1 MRSGI
6 RPRRSQFHLQLL
18 SWLGIVSLT
27 LTGCLTTT
35 KEGKVSYIGNKPL
48 SDYLD
53 QSMHVAHPVLNTDLG
68 DIRTF
73 PTRPRTVLERLDSN
87 QIWDVHL
94 AEAIQLA
101 LTNNKIVRAN
111 DRSTVNGNSS
121 RILTSPDSMNS
132 VYDPAIQET
141 GVLFGSRGV
150 ESALSAFDAQLTST
164 LSTGRTELVQ
174 NNIFNGAGLPAGS
187 TLQSDIGQMTTSI
200 TKQFGNGA
208 TLGVSH
214 EVDYLQNNVPTA
226 LFPSNYTGN
235 IAANLRQPL
244 WAGSGVEFTRV
255 AGPVGQN
262 IQGLSGVNQGVVIAR
277 INNDISIA
285 DFEFSV
291 NNMVFDVE
299 KLYWDL
305 YFAYRRYDSAV
316 KNREAGEKTWQDAK
330 VKFDLGAEGGDG
342 FLEAQARDAYF
353 DRVATEEASLALIDT
368 LEGSLRRICG
378 LPLNDGRILRPADDP
393 ITARFKPDWNSDLA
407 MALTRRVELRR
418 QKWNIKSTEL
428 QMEAAKSFT
437 NPRLDLISSYQL
449 NGFGDRLM
457 SSRSADGVT
466 EEGFHNFYDSVLRGH
481 QTSWNTGLQLSMPF
495 GFRAANAQVRNLEL
509 RLAKARETLREQ
521 ENDVI
526 YELALAY
533 QDLASNWSNAQTYFN
548 RRIAAAEQASF
559 IEQQRLQGKKEAT
572 LRDQLE
578 AQAHQAQAETSYYQA
593 IIEYT
598 KAIAHVNYRKG
609 ALLEMNNIFLSEGSW
624 DPKAYED
631 ALARAWERTYSLKH
645 PMENRM
651 ETDPAPFSSPS
662 DPGTSTYAIDPNA
675 PPSTPVELY
684 PDDNNQPA
692 APMNEP
698 QGVPGIDVPAAPQ
711 ELDPLPDPNAVQS
724 SDQAPE
730 GPVAEQP
737 TGNQKL

>member
-6 RPRRSQFHLQLL
+6 RPSRTQFHLQLL
-18 SWLGIVSLT
+18 SWMVIVSLT
-27 LTGCLTTT
+27 LTGCLTT
-35 KEGKVSYIGNKPL
+35 KEGKVSYIGKKPL

-53 QSMHVAHPVLNTDLG
+53 QSMHVAHPSVDSDLG
-68 DIRTF
+68 DIRSF
-73 PTRPRTVLERLDSN
+73 PARPRTVLERIDSK
-87 QIWDVHL
+87 QVWDIHL

-111 DRSTVNGNSS
+111 DRSTIGGNSS
-121 RILTSPDSMNS
+121 RMLTSPDSMNS

-141 GVLFGSRGV
+141 GVLFGARGV
-150 ESALSAFDAQLTST
+150 ESALSAFDAQLTSS
-164 LSTGRTELVQ
+164 LSTGKTELVQ

-187 TLQSDIGQMTTSI
+187 TLTTEVGQLATTI
-200 TKQFGNGA
+200 QKQYATGA
-208 TLGVSH
+208 TASLSH
-214 EVDYLQNNVPTA
+214 EVDYQQTNIPTA

-235 IAANLRQPL
+235 IAANIRQPL
-244 WAGSGVEFTRV
+244 WAGSGVNFTRI

-277 INNDISIA
+277 INNDISVA

-305 YFAYRRYDSAV
+305 YFAYRRYASAV
-316 KNREAGEKTWQDAK
+316 TNREAGEKTWQDAK
-330 VKFDLGAEGGDG
+330 VKFELGAEGGDG

-428 QMEAAKSFT
+428 QLEAARSFT
-437 NPRLDLISSYQL
+437 NPRLDLVGSAQV

-457 SSRSADGVT
+457 SGTTKDGRT
-466 EEGFHNFYDSVLRGH
+466 EEGFHNFYDALLRGH
-481 QTSWNTGLQLSMPF
+481 QKSYSIGAQFSMPF

-509 RLAKARETLREQ
+509 RLAKARQVLRGQ
-521 ENDVI
+521 EDDVI
-526 YELALAY
+526 FELALAY
-533 QDLASNWSNAQTYFN
+533 QDLASNWANAQTYFN
-548 RRIAAAEQASF
+548 RKIAAEEQARF

-578 AQAHQAQAETSYYQA
+578 AQAHQAQAETSYYQS

-609 ALLEMNNIFLSEGSW
+609 ALLELNNIFLTEGTW

-645 PMENRM
+645 PGEKRM
-651 ETDPAPFSSPS
+651 RTEPEPFANPA
-662 DPGTSTYAIDPNA
+662 DPGTSTYGIDPNA
-675 PPSTPVELY
+675 PTTPVELY
-684 PDDNNQPA
+684 EPDSPA
-692 APMNEP
+692 GDEP
-698 QGVPGIDVPAAPQ
+698 QAVPGVDVPEVPRDP
-711 ELDPLPDPNAVQS
+711 DPLPDPNAVQNPN
-724 SDQAPE
+724 QPPE
-730 GPVAEQP
+730 GPVADKP
-737 TGNQKL
+737 GAQKL

>member
-6 RPRRSQFHLQLL
+6 RPRRSQFHLQLMC
-18 SWLGIVSLT
+18 WLGIVSLT
-27 LTGCLTTT
+27 LTGCLTT
-35 KEGKVSYIGNKPL
+35 KVGKVSYIGNKPL
-48 SDYLD
+48 SDRLD
-53 QSMHVAHPVLNTDLG
+53 QSMHIAHPSIDNDLG
-68 DIRTF
+68 DIRAY
-73 PTRPRTVLERLDSN
+73 PARPRTVLERIDSN
-87 QIWDVHL
+87 QVWDIHL

-111 DRSTVNGNSS
+111 DRSTIGGNSS
-121 RILTSPDSMNS
+121 RLLTSPDSLNS

-141 GVLFGSRGV
+141 GVLFGARGV
-150 ESALSAFDAQLTST
+150 ESALSAFDAQLTSS
-164 LSTGRTELVQ
+164 LSTGNTQLVQ

-187 TLQSDIGQMTTSI
+187 TLVSDVGQLQTSI
-200 TKQFGNGA
+200 QKQYATGA
-208 TLGVSH
+208 TATVSH
-214 EVDYLQNNVPTA
+214 EVDYLQNNIPTA
-226 LFPSNYTGN
+226 LFPSNWTGN
-235 IAANLRQPL
+235 IAANIRQPL
-244 WAGSGVEFTRV
+244 LAGSGVNFTRI

-305 YFAYRRYDSAV
+305 YFAYRRYASAV
-316 KNREAGEKTWQDAK
+316 TNREAGEKTWQDAH
-330 VKFDLGAEGGDG
+330 VKFTLGAEGGDG
-342 FLEAQARDAYF
+342 FLEAQARDAYY
-353 DRVATEEASLALIDT
+353 DRVATEESSLALIDT

-428 QMEAAKSFT
+428 QLDAAKSFT
-437 NPRLDLISSYQL
+437 NPRLDLIGSYQL

-457 SSRSADGVT
+457 SSRTADGT
-466 EEGFHNFYDSVLRGH
+466 TQEGFHNFYDALLRGH
-481 QTSWNTGLQLSMPF
+481 QTSYNIGAQFSMPF

-509 RLAKARETLREQ
+509 RLAKARQVLRGQ
-521 ENDVI
+521 EDDVI
-526 YELALAY
+526 FELALAY
-533 QDLASNWSNAQTYFN
+533 QDLASNWANAQTYFN
-548 RRIAAAEQASF
+548 RKIAAEEQARF

-578 AQAHQAQAETSYYQA
+578 AQAHQAQAETSYYQS

-609 ALLEMNNIFLSEGSW
+609 ALLELNNIFLSEGTW

-645 PMENRM
+645 PGEKRM
-651 ETDPAPFSSPS
+651 TTQPEPFSNPG
-662 DPGTSTYAIDPNA
+662 DPGTSTYFIDPNA
-675 PPSTPVELY
+675 QTTPTELY
-684 PDDNNQPA
+684 
-692 APMNEP
+692 E
-698 QGVPGIDVPAAPQ
+698 
-711 ELDPLPDPNAVQS
+711 DPNAPALTEPNAAPGVDVPEATPEQ
-724 SDQAPE
+724 DALPNPDNVRNPDEAPE
-730 GPVAEQP
+730 GPVADKPGAQR
-737 TGNQKL
+737 G

>member
-18 SWLGIVSLT
+18 CWLGIVSLT
-27 LTGCLTTT
+27 LTGCLTT
-35 KEGKVSYIGNKPL
+35 KEGKVSYIGKKPL
-48 SDYLD
+48 SEYLD
-53 QSMHVAHPVLNTDLG
+53 QSMHVSHPVLDTDLG
-68 DIRTF
+68 DIRAF
-73 PTRPRTVLERLDSN
+73 PDRPRTVLERVDSK
-87 QIWDVHL
+87 QVWDL
-94 AEAIQLA
+94 RLSEAIQLA

-111 DRSTVNGNSS
+111 DRSTIGGNSS
-121 RILTSPDSMNS
+121 RLLASPDSMNS

-141 GVLFGSRGV
+141 GVLFGARGI

-164 LSTGRTELVQ
+164 FSTGKTELVQ
-174 NNIFNGAGLPAGS
+174 NNIFNGAGLRAGS
-187 TLQSDIGQMTTSI
+187 TLVSDVASANTTI
-200 TKQFGNGA
+200 QKQTATGA
-208 TLGVSH
+208 TIALSH
-214 EVDYLQNNVPTA
+214 EVDYLQNNIPTA

-244 WAGSGVEFTRV
+244 WAGAGVNFTRI

-305 YFAYRRYDSAV
+305 YFAYRRYASAV
-316 KNREAGEKTWQDAK
+316 TNREAGLKTWQDAY
-330 VKFDLGAEGGDG
+330 VKFELGAEGGDG
-342 FLEAQARDAYF
+342 FLEAQARDAYY
-353 DRVATEEASLALIDT
+353 DRVAQEESSLALIDT

-378 LPLNDGRILRPADDP
+378 LPLSDGRIIRPLDDP
-393 ITARFKPDWNSDLA
+393 ITARFRPDWNSDLA

-428 QMEAAKSFT
+428 QLEAAKSFT
-437 NPRLDLISSYQL
+437 NPRLDLVGNFQV

-457 SSRSADGVT
+457 GGRRADGT
-466 EEGFHNFYDSVLRGH
+466 TDEGFHNFYDALLRGH
-481 QTSWNTGLQLSMPF
+481 QKSYNIGAQFSMPF

-509 RLAKARETLREQ
+509 RLAKSRQVLRSQ
-521 ENDVI
+521 EDDVI
-526 YELALAY
+526 FELALAY
-533 QDLASNWSNAQTYFN
+533 QDLASNWANAQTYFN
-548 RRIAAAEQASF
+548 RKIAAEQQARF

-578 AQAHQAQAETSYYQA
+578 AQAHQAQAETSYYQS

-609 ALLEMNNIFLSEGSW
+609 ALLELNNIFLSEGTW

-645 PMENRM
+645 PGEKRM
-651 ETDPAPFSSPS
+651 TTEPAPFANPV
-662 DPGTSTYAIDPNA
+662 DPGTSTYGLDPNA

-684 PDDNNQPA
+684 PEDVP
-692 APMNEP
+692 PENEP
-698 QGVPGIDVPAAPQ
+698 QAAPGVDVPEVPQ
-711 ELDPLPDPNAVQS
+711 DRDALPDPNNVKS
-724 SDQAPE
+724 PDQPPE
-730 GPVAEQP
+730 GPVADKPGAQRS
-737 TGNQKL
+737 